1 MRAFIVRPF
10 GTKQEIDFD
19 AVHGKLIAP
28 ALEQADITGD
38 TTAEILEAGSI
49 RADMFELLLLADLVV
64 ADISIDNANVYYE
77 LGIRHALRARRTVMI
92 RAAGMAMVPFDL
104 RTDRY
109 LEYDPKTP
117 ESSVELLRKALEQV
131 KASERVDSPVFQL
144 LHELREPDVVG
155 LVPVPRDFAEEVA
168 RAVAIRSEGR
178 LGLLGWEARGFSWE
192 MQGLR
197 IVGRSLFELRAFAA
211 ARHVWERVRRVYPL
225 DAEANLTL
233 ATIFQRLKD
242 LPASDQAIDRVLGN
256 PLALR
261 KHRAEAYSLRGRNE
275 KTRLMKIAAGAQTM
289 IERQQK
295 ALRSSSLMRSYENYR
310 LGYLLAL
317 NHFYSGLNALAM
329 VNVLLELIRQQ
340 PDIWAEA
347 YDSEPDAAQARR
359 KLEDDRDDLAAGVL
373 LSFQSRR
380 EQLPEGERDSWLEM
394 AVADHFFLTTDR
406 PSRAAAA
413 YARAISE
420 QPDFRV
426 DSVRRQLEMCGDVG
440 IFIGRVEEC
449 LAVFP
454 PLKPREQCPKRV
466 IVFSGHMVDAPDRVK
481 PRFPRGPEF
490 ASRAAR
496 AIQEQLASL
505 IDGEPAAFVCIGGG
519 ASGGDLLFH
528 EACANLGVSSRLRLT
543 LPAGRF
549 MAHSVTHAGPD
560 WEARFRDVSRRLKS
574 VTDILS
580 DEDELPGWL
589 MRKPDYN
596 IWARTNIWMLEE
608 ALAMGADEVHLLAL
622 WNGESG
628 GGAGGTDQMV
638 EFAREQSVPVRII
651 DSKALFGL

>member
-10 GTKQEIDFD
+10 GTKNEIDFD

-28 ALEQADITGD
+28 ALDLTDISGD

-92 RAAGMAMVPFDL
+92 RAAGMDMVPFDL

-109 LEYDPKTP
+109 IEYDPKSP

-131 KASERVDSPVFQL
+131 KASERIDSPVFQL
-144 LHELREPDVVG
+144 LQELREPDIFG
-155 LVPVPRDFAEEVA
+155 IVPVPREFAEEVA
-168 RAVAIRSEGR
+168 RAVSSRSEGR

-197 IVGRSLFELRAFAA
+197 LVGRSLFEIRAFAA
-211 ARHVWERVRRVYPL
+211 ARRVWEQVRRAYPL

-233 ATIFQRLKD
+233 ATIFQRLTD
-242 LPASDQAIDRVLGN
+242 LPASDQAIDRVAGN

-261 KHRAEAYSLRGRNE
+261 KERAEAYSLRGRNE
-275 KTRLMKIAAGAQTM
+275 KTRLMMAAVGAETM
-289 IERQQK
+289 IERQK
-295 ALRSSSLMRSYENYR
+295 KVLRSSSLMRSYENYR

-317 NHFYSGLNALAM
+317 NHFYAGLNALAM
-329 VNVLLELIRQQ
+329 VNVMLELIRQQ
-340 PDIWAEA
+340 PDVWSEA
-347 YDSEPDAAQARR
+347 YDSDEDAVQARR
-359 KLEDDRDDLAAGVL
+359 KLEGERDDLAAGVA

-380 EQLPEGERDSWLEM
+380 EQLPEGERDMWLEM
-394 AVADHFFLTTDR
+394 ATADHFFLTTDR
-406 PSRAAAA
+406 SSRAAAA
-413 YARAISE
+413 YARVIGD
-420 QPDFRV
+420 QPEFRV

-440 IFIGRVEEC
+440 IFVGRVEEC

-454 PLKPREQCPKRV
+454 PSKPREQPPRRV
-466 IVFSGHMVDAPDRVK
+466 IVFSGHMVDAVNRPA
-481 PRFPRGPEF
+481 PRYPRGAEF
-490 ASRAAR
+490 TNRAAR
-496 AIQEQLASL
+496 AIQDQLSNL
-505 IDGEPAAFVCIGGG
+505 VDREPAACIGIAGG

-528 EACANLGVSSRLRLT
+528 EACNTLGVPSRLRLT
-543 LPAGRF
+543 SPPGRF
-549 MAHSVTHAGPD
+549 LAHSVTAAGPD
-560 WEARFRDVSRRLKS
+560 WEARFREVSRRLKTT
-574 VTDILS
+574 TDVLSS
-580 DEDELPGWL
+580 DEELPGWL
-589 MRKPDYN
+589 TRKDNYN
-596 IWARTNIWMLEE
+596 IWARTNVWILEE
-608 ALAMGADEVHLLAL
+608 ALAMGADEVHLLVL

-651 DSKALFGL
+651 DTKTLFGL